1 VGAAAEQFHH
11 VLGYSLSGYA
21 LLLAPLVPLV
31 GLVAAFAVR
40 RHRRVVRAL
49 LGCFAAACVAILL
62 ITLTPGRTIGFNVH
76 SCSLALTG
84 LSSDA
89 WSRDARTLNILIFVP
104 VGFFAAT
111 LVRVWRWPLVVAFG
125 LSVAVE
131 LAQRELPAL
140 HRSCDVID
148 LIDNT
153 IGALIG
159 AAAGLVVVWVVSRV
173 PTDGAA

>member
-1 VGAAAEQFHH
+1 VGATAERFQH

-31 GLVAAFAVR
+31 GLAVALAVR
-40 RHRRVVRAL
+40 RHGPLVRWLA
-49 LGCFAAACVAILL
+49 GGFAASCVAIPL
-62 ITLTPGRTIGFNVH
+62 ITLTPGRTVGFNVH

-104 VGFFAAT
+104 VGFFAAA

-131 LAQRELPAL
+131 LAQREIPDL
-140 HRSCDVID
+140 HRSCDIID
-148 LIDNT
+148 LVDNS

-159 AAAGLVVVWVVSRV
+159 AVAGLLVGWVVSRV
-173 PTDGAA
+173 PTE